1 MSFYLQMLREEE
13 EFMGNTG
20 FDPDM
25 IGNPDGK
32 DKYEVEIQDVA
43 DVIEDINADYADQS
57 AQEELDGQ
65 DLAEDPVNECMIAI
79 YESEHNWNQIMQ
91 TIGSREVL
99 EAARGR
105 EMVMEAVDIK
115 GWLETAKNF
124 FVKMWKKFT
133 AIVKNWIDNAMAKF
147 RTNKSFIEKYG
158 SKLVDGKKAFDAD
171 SKSKQFK
178 GYKFE
183 NNAINLVK
191 GSDAAIKTILD
202 DCKTNVTGTEEWARN
217 TMSNL
222 NKDFDFGSYKSNMTL
237 NPEVTRGK
245 LALKGKDSPLSAD
258 EYRKALKEAYFGS
271 AEKVTLKKDDACMSV
286 TYLQNVL
293 KTGNKDVADIKKVYK
308 ETKKAFDTTIK
319 ALNKLQSAM
328 SKTGDASEARSKAVN
343 YVTGMIQREKD
354 VKAAIT
360 LSSSMLMKAIHAQKA
375 QARKVANA
383 YIYAL
388 NKKTRK
394 GKIDAAD
401 GKTVAES
408 GFFGALDLI

>member
-158 SKLVDGKKAFDAD
+158 SKLVDGQKAYNASSD
-171 SKSKQFK
+171 KKQFK
-178 GYKFE
+178 GYNFKADKDFATKVA
-183 NNAINLVK
+183 NNVVK
-191 GSDAAIKTILD
+191 IAN
-202 DCKTNVTGTEEWARN
+202 TNVAATEKWAREVI
-217 TMSNL
+217 SAL
-222 NKDFDFGSYKSNMTL
+222 NKDYDFSGFDDKVLDPSGF
-237 NPEVTRGK
+237 RA
-245 LALKGKDSPLSAD
+245 ALLTADRQSAGVSAD
-258 EYRKALKEAYFGS
+258 GFRKELKKKYFGS
-271 AEKVTLKKDDACMSV
+271 EEKVTLNEKSMSPD
-286 TYLQNVL
+286 TLKAVL
-293 KTGNKDVADIKKVYK
+293 SSGNKDIADIKKVYK
-308 ETKKAFDTTIK
+308 ECKKTFDKTIK
-319 ALNKLQSAM
+319 ALNDLQKAM
-328 SKTGDASEARSKAVN
+328 GKTGDASTHRSEAMNTVN
-343 YVTGMIQREKD
+343 KMISSEKEC
-354 VKAAIT
+354 KNALS